1 MQQHYYS
8 IEVWKNNEWIVVK
21 AGLSATLAAFA
32 TALAILKTPGE
43 LWRAVRDDGEI
54 YCP

>member
-1 MQQHYYS
+1 MPHKYTL
-8 IEVWKNNEWIVVK
+8 EVFRDGQWTAVK
-21 AGLSATLAAFA
+21 SGLTATLVAFA
-32 TALAILKTPGE
+32 TAMAILKTPGE